1 MAPKISGT
9 LHGLVDTVYSAG
21 GFVVPI
27 IGNTLVSDYSVAI
40 EWRPVWISVIVCCV
54 IWLIVY
60 NCFCESKET
69 RFSGKVQIVR
79 VRNLDHQLN
88 LNTSCPGDKQTA
100 LNVE

>member
-27 IGNTLVSDYSVAI
+27 IGNALVSDYSMAI
-40 EWRPVWISVIVCCV
+40 KWRPVWISVIACCV

-60 NCFCESKET
+60 NCFCKSKET
-69 RFSGKVQIVR
+69 RFSGQGSFCKI
-79 VRNLDHQLN
+79 
-88 LNTSCPGDKQTA
+88 S
-100 LNVE
+100 